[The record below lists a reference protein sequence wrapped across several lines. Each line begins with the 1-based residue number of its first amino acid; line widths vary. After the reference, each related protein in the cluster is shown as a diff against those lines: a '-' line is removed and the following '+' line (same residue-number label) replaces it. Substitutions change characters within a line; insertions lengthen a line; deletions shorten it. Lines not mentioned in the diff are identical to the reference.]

1 MRTKNFAEKRARKK
15 KAEQNAL
22 PCFPRLHSVLAVT
35 LVELLDTAARLDVAL
50 TSREERMAFRAN
62 IDVEL
67 FLRGARLERVA
78 TAAGDRSLVVLR
90 MDTLFHSLHLAFPQ
104 RLGID
109 TSKLCASLV

>member
-1 MRTKNFAEKRARKK
+1 MP
-15 KAEQNAL
+15 Q
-22 PCFPRLHSVLAVT
+22 RL
-35 LVELLDTAARLDVAL
+35 LVEQIAVAL
-50 TSREERMAFRAN
+50 LELVNTSTGINQLLLTGEERMALGAD
-62 IDVEL
+62 IDAEL
-67 FLRGARLERVA
+67 RLRGARLERVA

>member
-78 TAAGDRSLVVLR
+78 AAADDGCLIIIR
-90 MDTLFHSLHLAFPQ
+90 MDSLFHADTPRFPPK
-104 RLGID
+104 
-109 TSKLCASLV
+109 T